1 MRAVV
6 QRVSSAAVTVD
17 ARTVGAIG
25 HGLLVFVGVERED
38 GPPDAQYV
46 ATKVR
51 ELRVFEDPADAG
63 PQRGSRAGG
72 PAPSRRMNYSV
83 QDVGGSV
90 LVVSQFTLAG
100 DCRKGRRP
108 SFDEAAAP
116 HIAKPLYEGVVQALQ
131 ASGLHVATGEF
142 QALMQVSL
150 VNDGPITLL
159 LDSRKRF

>member
-17 ARTVGAIG
+17 ARTVGSIG

-38 GPPDAQYV
+38 GQPDADYV
-46 ATKVR
+46 AAKIR
-51 ELRVFEDPADAG
+51 ELRVFEDAVD
-63 PQRGSRAGG
+63 
-72 PAPSRRMNYSV
+72 PSRHMNRSV
-83 QDVGGSV
+83 QEVGGSV

-116 HIAKPLYEGVVQALQ
+116 DIAKPLYESVVRALQ
-131 ASGLHVATGEF
+131 ASGINVATGEF
-142 QALMQVSL
+142 QVMMQVSL

>member
-25 HGLLVFVGVERED
+25 HGLLVFVGVERDD
-38 GPPDAQYV
+38 GPPDAEYL
-46 ATKVR
+46 ASKIR
-51 ELRVFEDPADAG
+51 ELRVFEDPEES
-63 PQRGSRAGG
+63 SRH
-72 PAPSRRMNYSV
+72 MNRSV
-83 QDVGGSV
+83 QEVGGSV

-116 HIAKPLYEGVVQALQ
+116 QIAKPLYEEVVRTLQ
-131 ASGLHVATGEF
+131 ASGLTVATGEF

-150 VNDGPITLL
+150 VNDGPVTLL
-159 LDSRKRF
+159 LDSKRRF